1 MAKLEFQVFKD
12 IYREKIVD
20 GEPKEYCV
28 KRDAL
33 VNWTCFD
40 HKDITDVREML
51 TARGKPQADR
61 CTIYSQRHDGWFLV
75 KGSYYEVNEQLANA
89 AVTDSTKIKGFS

>member
-1 MAKLEFQVFKD
+1 MAKLEFQVYKD
-12 IYREKIVD
+12 IYREKIVN

-28 KRDAL
+28 KKDAL

-40 HKDITDVREML
+40 HKDITDIREIL
-51 TARGKPQADR
+51 TFRGVPKTDR

-75 KGSYYEVNEQLANA
+75 KGSYQEIRARLDDVSRQ
-89 AVTDSTKIKGFS
+89 DSTKIKGFA